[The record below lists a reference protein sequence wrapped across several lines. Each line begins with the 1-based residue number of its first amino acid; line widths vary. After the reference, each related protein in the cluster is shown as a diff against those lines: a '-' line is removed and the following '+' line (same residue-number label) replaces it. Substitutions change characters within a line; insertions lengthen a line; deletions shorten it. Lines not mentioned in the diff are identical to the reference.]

1 MKKNTKEL
9 TIKVEGTEWQNAIDK
24 AFVAANKKVK
34 IDGFRP
40 GKAPKEIF
48 MKKYGEGSLY
58 FDAADIVLQDAYLKM
73 IEENKDEE
81 IVAQPDIQVKNIGEN
96 GVEFLFT
103 LTLKPEVKM
112 KKYKDLGVKKEKVK
126 VSKEE
131 IEHTI
136 TEMRNKYA
144 ETAVKD
150 GTVAEGDTAVI
161 DFEGFKDGVAFDGGK
176 GTDYALEIGSH
187 TFIPG
192 FEEQL
197 IGMKKGDEKEIE
209 VTFPEE
215 YHSEDLKGAKATF
228 KVTIKE
234 LKETIIPEL
243 DKDFFED
250 LGLEGVDS
258 KESLEREVKKMMKDR
273 KEMDADNKFIDDV
286 LEAVIKQTE
295 VDIPDVMVKEETDRI
310 LKQYEENLKMQGLTL
325 AQFYQFTNSDENA
338 LREQMKEEAEKR
350 ITSRL
355 ILEEVAKQEG
365 IEISDEEAEKEA
377 EELAKK
383 YQMEKDQF
391 LQLFGG
397 IEMVKYDSKMR
408 KAIEV
413 LKDNN

>member
-1 MKKNTKEL
+1 MEKNTKEL
-9 TIKVEGTEWQNAIDK
+9 TIKVEGQEWQDAIDK
-24 AFVAANKKVK
+24 AFVAANQKVK

-58 FDAADIVLQDAYLKM
+58 FDAADIVLQDAYGKM
-73 IEENKDEE
+73 IEENKEEE
-81 IVAQPDIQVKNIGEN
+81 IVAQPDIQVKNIGAE

-103 LTLKPEVKM
+103 LTLKPSVKI
-112 KKYKDLGVKKEKVK
+112 KKYKGLGVKKEKVK
-126 VSKEE
+126 VTKEE

-136 TEMRNKYA
+136 EEMRNKYA
-144 ETAVKD
+144 ETSDKD
-150 GTVAEGDTAVI
+150 GKVENGDTAII

-176 GTDYALEIGSH
+176 GTDYSLEIGSN

-197 IGMKKGDEKEIE
+197 IGMKKGETKEIE

-228 KVTIKE
+228 KVTVKN

-258 KESLEREVKKMMKDR
+258 KESLEKEVKKMMTDR

-295 VDIPDVMVKEETDRI
+295 VEIPDVMVKEETDRI

-325 AQFYQFTNSDENA
+325 AQFYQFTNSDEGA

-355 ILEEVAKQEG
+355 ILEEVAKSEG
-365 IEISDEEAEKEA
+365 IEISDEDAEKEA
-377 EELAKK
+377 VELAKR

>member
-9 TIKVEGTEWQNAIDK
+9 TIKVEGKEWQDAIDK

-48 MKKYGEGSLY
+48 MKKYGESSLY
-58 FDAADIVLQDAYLKM
+58 FDAADIVLQDAYGKM
-73 IEENKDEE
+73 IEENKEEE
-81 IVAQPDIQVKNIGEN
+81 IVAQPDIQVKNIGAE

-103 LTLKPEVKM
+103 LTLKPEVKI
-112 KKYKDLGVKKEKVK
+112 KKYKGLGVKKEKVK
-126 VSKEE
+126 VTKEE

-136 TEMRNKYA
+136 EEMRNKYA
-144 ETAVKD
+144 ETATKD
-150 GTVAEGDTAVI
+150 GEVANGDTAII
-161 DFEGFKDGVAFDGGK
+161 DFEGFKDGVAFEGGK
-176 GTDYALEIGSH
+176 GTDYSLEIGSN

-197 IGMKKGDEKEIE
+197 VGMKTGETKEIE

-228 KVTIKE
+228 KVTVKE

-243 DKDFFED
+243 GKDFFED

-258 KESLEREVKKMMKDR
+258 KESLEKEVKKMMTDR

-295 VDIPDVMVKEETDRI
+295 VEIPDVMVKEETDRI

-325 AQFYQFTNSDENA
+325 AQFYQFTNSDETA

-355 ILEEVAKQEG
+355 ILEEVAKSEN
-365 IEISDEEAEKEA
+365 IEITDEEAEKEA
-377 EELAKK
+377 IELAKK